1 MDLLGTFSL
10 VCAMLLLSVI
20 IIIAIDATNATKE
33 HKLKK
38 KMYEGL
44 KQQSIE
50 IYLLHNDHITD
61 ISDLY
66 KRLRDNLN
74 LRSSST
80 YNKLVTS
87 SVCFLSGTR
96 TCDVIYE
103 KERFIDNVTP
113 QEFLNQ
119 VIPSITKAYID
130 EKYTYVIFVGKEFI
144 FELLHIQLSQHK
156 EYIYLLKNGYLDKAV
171 KISFLKMNLFK
182 YRSLSEGY
190 RMMTHLESCDEEDL
204 VKVK

>member
-1 MDLLGTFSL
+1 MVLLSILSVF
-10 VCAMLLLSVI
+10 VMLLLSTI
-20 IIIAIDATNATKE
+20 IIIVIDARKE
-33 HKLKK
+33 HKLEKK
-38 KMYEGL
+38 KYERL

-50 IYLLHNDHITD
+50 IYYYNDHITD
-61 ISDLY
+61 TFDLY

-96 TCDVIYE
+96 TCDVNYE
-103 KERFIDNVTP
+103 EEKFRDSVSP
-113 QEFLNQ
+113 LEFLNQ
-119 VIPSITKAYID
+119 VIPFITKAYVD

-144 FELLHIQLSQHK
+144 FEPLHIQLSQHK
-156 EYIYLLKNGYLDKAV
+156 EYIYLLKNGYIDEVV
-171 KISFLKMNLFK
+171 KRSFLKMNLSK

-190 RMMTHLESCDEEDL
+190 RMMTHLERCDEEDL
-204 VKVK
+204 SLKSDKS